1 MSENFELLRNVTIG
15 QYIPTGSVIHK
26 LDPRAKILGLI
37 IIMLAVSFSSSFFAC
52 ALLLTLVL
60 TIARVAQIPL
70 SYVLRGLLLA
80 APVLTF
86 IFLLQIVFRSGA
98 EPAGQVYWDWGWFR
112 LTRLSMQGPLVGVMR
127 IMSFVFATSLLTM
140 TTTTT
145 ELTHGVEGLLQPFR
159 RFGMPS
165 HELALINM
173 IALRFLPTLAEETER
188 VMKAQASRGGEF
200 GRQRFWR
207 PDIAVRIYLP
217 LLIPL
222 FLNAFRRAE
231 DLILAMEARCYVSG
245 ANRTKFILLQPSIR
259 DGVALLSLL
268 AISFTVAL
276 FPWPALHEVLR
287 GWV

>member
-15 QYIPTGSVIHK
+15 QYIPTGSVVHR

-37 IIMLAVSFSSSFFAC
+37 IIMVAVSFSSSFFAC
-52 ALLLTLVL
+52 FLLLAVVL
-60 TIARVAQIPL
+60 TIARLAQIPL

-86 IFLLQIVFRSGA
+86 IFLLQIIFRSGA
-98 EPAGQVYWDWGWFR
+98 EPAGQVYFDLGWFR
-112 LTRLSMQGPLVGVMR
+112 LTRLSLQGPFVGVLR

-207 PDIAVRIYLP
+207 PDIAVKVYLP

-231 DLILAMEARCYVSG
+231 ELIMAMEARCYVGG
-245 ANRTKFILLQPSIR
+245 ANRTKFIMLQPQLR
-259 DGVALLSLL
+259 DGLALTGLL
-268 AISFTVAL
+268 AISLALAL
-276 FPWPALHEVLR
+276 FPWPALHEILG
-287 GWV
+287 GWF